1 MNGFT
6 IFAIFLLSAYV
17 FFVAANV
24 TLDAVQRQIDAGAA
38 EW

>member
-1 MNGFT
+1 MNVFT
-6 IFAIFLLSAYV
+6 IFAIFLLSSFV

-24 TLDAVQRQIDAGAA
+24 TMDAVQRQIDAGAA